1 MDSARET
8 NGKGLIENLIVKI
21 ETSFSLF
28 KKEHG
33 AHKGKGNC
41 IIVLYEELVVS
52 TESVMRKTM
61 KFIGESFH
69 PMMLDHTSGMDQIKV
84 APDGKFTL
92 FYRFLY
98 SFRTFFGSNLAAN
111 LHECT
116 EQVEE

>member
-21 ETSFSLF
+21 ETSFSLL

-84 APDGKFTL
+84 APDGKFKL
-92 FYRFLY
+92 FTIFQSL
-98 SFRTFFGSNLAAN
+98 RTIFGSNLAAN

-116 EQVEE
+116 EQMEE